1 MTLKIGDKAPDF
13 KLKGIDGESQS
24 LYLDQQGKRAI
35 CIVFTCN
42 HCPYAKAYEDRLI
55 YIAQQYNLQKVQFI
69 LINSNDSSSYPEDSF
84 SEMKIR
90 AKKKKYLFPYI
101 RDETQDVAKKY
112 GAEVTPDC
120 FLLNKDFVLV
130 YRGRIDDNWQ
140 YPERVKDKSLMNAI
154 SNILSGTP
162 IPLEESEKKAMGC
175 SIKWKW

>member
-1 MTLKIGDKAPDF
+1 MGLKIGEKAPNF
-13 KLKGIDGESQS
+13 KLKGVDGNTYS
-24 LYLDQQGKRAI
+24 LHNDFLEKRAI

-55 YIAQQYNLQKVQFI
+55 YIAQQFSLQKVQFI

-84 SEMKIR
+84 EEMKRR
-90 AKKKKYLFPYI
+90 AKSKNFKFPYL
-101 RDETQDVAKKY
+101 RDNTQDVAKQY

-120 FLLNKDFVLV
+120 FLLDKDLVLR

-162 IPLEESEKKAMGC
+162 ISLEEVEKKAMGC